1 MEKILFYIFCV
12 FVIGVVIT
20 LVSKC
25 VKLINIKIDDIQ
37 TSTELKNYEQL
48 NEYIDSAQNA
58 IEKAVLTVKQ
68 TYVDSLKAVGNF
80 TVEAQDEA
88 KTKAIDIVTNLI
100 TEDCMDAIETVYD
113 DFNTYLDVMI
123 ESIVQKSK

>member
-12 FVIGVVIT
+12 FVIGVVTT

-25 VKLINIKIDDIQ
+25 VKLSNAKIDAIQ

-68 TYVDSLKAVGNF
+68 TYVDSLKAVGSF
-80 TVEAQDEA
+80 TAEAQDEA

-113 DFNTYLDVMI
+113 DFNTYLDVVI
-123 ESIVQKSK
+123 ESVVQKSK

>member
-12 FVIGVVIT
+12 FVIGVLIT

-25 VKLINIKIDDIQ
+25 VQLINVMIDDIQ

-68 TYVDSLKAVGNF
+68 TYVESLKALGNF
-80 TVEAQDEA
+80 NESAQDEA
-88 KTKAIDIVTNLI
+88 KTRAIDIVTNMI
-100 TEDCMDAIETVYD
+100 TEDCIDAIETVYE
-113 DFNTYLDVMI
+113 DFDTYLDIVI
-123 ESIVQKSK
+123 ESVVQESK

>member
-1 MEKILFYIFCV
+1 MEKILFCIFCV
-12 FVIGVVIT
+12 FIIGAVIT

-25 VKLINIKIDDIQ
+25 VQLINAKIDDIQ

-48 NEYIDSAQNA
+48 NEYIDSAQDA

-68 TYVDSLKAVGNF
+68 TYVDSLKSIGNF
-80 TVEAQDEA
+80 TEEAQDEA

-113 DFNTYLDVMI
+113 DFNTYLDVVI
-123 ESIVQKSK
+123 ESVVHESK